1 MAAVITLV
9 VVGLA
14 VLVVVQT
21 GSPGRA
27 IQTVVGQTAALLP
40 MAAALTLSLRAAAP
54 NLAVAAISSLSGAI
68 FAGTSA
74 DGGSAAVG
82 ILLGVGAGLLTGLVL
97 GLVVAVLHVPA
108 WAASLIAVLGLN
120 AATTGL
126 LVDGSIRLDRPLA
139 GGGLAAVFAVFAVL
153 SVGGGVLFAAVPA
166 LRLWFGSARPD
177 RDPAWR
183 STLQG
188 SLAVLLALTVS
199 SGVAAVGGVVGTYRI
214 GAATPFS
221 TVDIGIVL
229 VAVIL
234 GGASLYGRRAGILGT
249 LLGTLAVTLVQLGLT
264 LSGASL
270 PVTLT
275 AVALLGILG
284 LVATRLVETFGR
296 PDRPTLTGTGGTGP
310 AHSGPGLP
318 TAQLAPPA
326 YAPVSPP
333 RMPTG

>member
-1 MAAVITLV
+1 MEAVITLV

-54 NLAVAAISSLSGAI
+54 NLVVA
-68 FAGTSA
+68 
-74 DGGSAAVG
+74 
-82 ILLGVGAGLLTGLVL
+82 VGAGLLTGLVL
-97 GLVVAVLHVPA
+97 GLVVTVLHVPA
-108 WAASLIAVLGLN
+108 RAASLIAVLGLN

-234 GGASLYGRRAGILGT
+234 VAVILGGASLYDRRTGILGT
-249 LLGTLAVTLVQLGLT
+249 LLGALAITLFQLGLT

-270 PVTLT
+270 PVVLGV
-275 AVALLGILG
+275 VALLGILG

-296 PDRPTLTGTGGTGP
+296 ADRPASTGIG
-310 AHSGPGLP
+310 GPGS
-318 TAQLAPPA
+318 A
-326 YAPVSPP
+326 
-333 RMPTG
+333 G